1 MNSGKTSIFIVEDES
16 IVAKDIQQTLEKLGY
31 TVVGTASEGEKAVEI
46 IIELEPDLVLMD
58 IMLKG
63 EMTGIDAAAQ
73 LKKEINVPIIYL
85 TAYADKDTLT
95 KAKITQPHGYIIK
108 PFKEVDIRTAV
119 EIALYNHKR
128 ETKIK
133 KERDLY
139 YSIIKADKSSDGS
152 IFVKSKYQLV
162 KVKTKEI
169 YFIEALKDYVRINTV
184 DNRYIVHSTMKSIQ
198 EKLPPSDFSRVHRS
212 FIVRLDKI
220 VLIEF
225 PNIIINHDKKFIP
238 IGNSYKEE
246 LMNKLKL
253 V

>member
-1 MNSGKTSIFIVEDES
+1 MANILIVEDES

-31 TVVGTASEGEKAVEI
+31 NVLATLPEGEKAVEFVKTTV
-46 IIELEPDLVLMD
+46 PDLIFMD

-63 EMTGIDAAAQ
+63 NMTGIDTASQ
-73 LKKEINVPIIYL
+73 IHKDLSVPIIYL
-85 TAYADKDTLT
+85 TAYADKDTLS
-95 KAKITQPHGYIIK
+95 KAKLTQPHGYIIK

-119 EIALYNHKR
+119 EIALYKHKK
-128 ETKIK
+128 EDKIK

-139 YSIIKADKSSDGS
+139 YSIIKADKDSEGS

-162 KVKTKEI
+162 KVKTRDI
-169 YFIEALKDYVRINTV
+169 YFIEALKDYVRINTI
-184 DNRYIVHSTMKSIQ
+184 DNRYIIHSTMKSIKD
-198 EKLPPSDFSRVHRS
+198 KLPSSDFARVHRS

-220 VLIEF
+220 SAIEF
-225 PNIIINHDKKFIP
+225 PNIIMDHDKKYIP
-238 IGNSYKEE
+238 IGSSYKDE

>member
-220 VLIEF
+220 AV
-225 PNIIINHDKKFIP
+225 
-238 IGNSYKEE
+238 SYTHLRAHET
-246 LMNKLKL
+246 
-253 V
+253 

>member
-1 MNSGKTSIFIVEDES
+1 MKKANILIVEDEN
-16 IVAKDIQQTLEKLGY
+16 IVAKDIQYTLQKLGY
-31 TVVGTASEGEKAVEI
+31 NIIDICSNGEKVMTSI
-46 IIELEPDLVLMD
+46 RKNKPDLILMD

-63 EMTGIDAAAQ
+63 KLTGIDTVRQ
-73 LKKEINVPIIYL
+73 INKEISIPVIYL
-85 TAYADKDTLT
+85 TAYADKDTLS

-119 EIALYNHKR
+119 EVALYKHKKD
-128 ETKIK
+128 EKVK

-139 YSIIKADKSSDGS
+139 YSIIKSEDKNLDSS

-169 YFIEALKDYVRINTV
+169 YFIEALKDYVKINTS
-184 DNRYIVHSTMKSIQ
+184 DKRYIVHSTMKSIN
-198 EKLPPSDFSRVHRS
+198 EKLPASEFSRVHRS

-220 VLIEF
+220 LAIEF
-225 PNIIINHDKKFIP
+225 PNIIIDHEHKFIP
-238 IGNSYKEE
+238 IGSSYKEE

-253 V
+253 A

>member
-1 MNSGKTSIFIVEDES
+1 MKKANILIVEDEN
-16 IVAKDIQQTLEKLGY
+16 IVAKDIQYTLQKLGY
-31 TVVGTASEGEKAVEI
+31 NIIDICSNGEKAI
-46 IIELEPDLVLMD
+46 TSIRKKKPDLILMD

-63 EMTGIDAAAQ
+63 KLTGIDTVRQ
-73 LKKEINVPIIYL
+73 INKETSIPVIYL

-119 EIALYNHKR
+119 EVALYKHKKD
-128 ETKIK
+128 EKVK
-133 KERDLY
+133 NERDLY
-139 YSIIKADKSSDGS
+139 YSIIKNEDKNLDSS

-169 YFIEALKDYVRINTV
+169 YFIEALKDYVKINTS
-184 DNRYIVHSTMKSIQ
+184 DKRYIVHSTMKSIN
-198 EKLPPSDFSRVHRS
+198 EKLPGSEFSRVHRS

-220 VLIEF
+220 LAIEF
-225 PNIIINHDKKFIP
+225 PNIIIDHEHKYIP

-253 V
+253 A

>member
-1 MNSGKTSIFIVEDES
+1 MNNSKANIFIVEDES

-31 TVVGTASEGEKAVEI
+31 TVLGTASEGEKAVEKI
-46 IIELEPDLVLMD
+46 VELEPDLILMD

-63 EMTGIDAAAQ
+63 EMTGIDTAAQ
-73 LKKEINVPIIYL
+73 VKKEISVPIIYL
-85 TAYADKDTLT
+85 TAYADRDTLT

-119 EIALYNHKR
+119 EIALYKHKK
-128 ETKIK
+128 ESKIK

-139 YSIIKADKSSDGS
+139 YSIIRSDKNSDGS

-169 YFIEALKDYVRINTV
+169 YFIEALKDYVRINTI
-184 DNRYIVHSTMKSIQ
+184 DNRYIVHSTMKSIH

-212 FIVRLDKI
+212 YIVRLDKI
-220 VLIEF
+220 MVIEF
-225 PNIIINHDKKFIP
+225 PNIIIDHDKKFIP

>member
-1 MNSGKTSIFIVEDES
+1 MNSGKANIFIVEDES

-31 TVVGTASEGEKAVEI
+31 NVVGTASEGEKAVI
-46 IIELEPDLVLMD
+46 KIAELKPDLILMD

-63 EMTGIDAAAQ
+63 DMTGIEAAAQ
-73 LKKEINVPIIYL
+73 VKKEIDVPIIYL

-119 EIALYNHKR
+119 EIALYKHKS
-128 ETKIK
+128 EAKIS

-139 YSIIKADKSSDGS
+139 YSIIKSDKNSGGS

-162 KVKTKEI
+162 KVRTKEI
-169 YFIEALKDYVRINTV
+169 FFIEALKDYVRINTI

-198 EKLPPSDFSRVHRS
+198 EKLPVSDFARVHRS

-220 VLIEF
+220 NIIEF
-225 PNIIINHDKKFIP
+225 PNIIIDHDKKYIP

-253 V
+253 I

>member
-1 MNSGKTSIFIVEDES
+1 MNTKKANILIVEDES
-16 IVAKDIQQTLEKLGY
+16 IVAKDIQQTLEKLDY
-31 TVVGTASEGEKAVEI
+31 NVVGTCSEGEKAI
-46 IIELEPDLVLMD
+46 IAAADKSPDLIMMD

-63 EMTGIDAAAQ
+63 KMTGIEAAAQ
-73 LKKEINVPIIYL
+73 IRKDNDIPFIFL
-85 TAYADKDTLT
+85 TAYADKDTLA
-95 KAKITQPHGYIIK
+95 KAKLSQPHGYIIK

-119 EIALYNHKR
+119 EIALYKHKK
-128 ETKIK
+128 EVKVK

-139 YSIIKADKSSDGS
+139 YSIIKSDKNANGS

-184 DNRYIVHSTMKSIQ
+184 DKRYIVHSTMKSIQ
-198 EKLPPSDFSRVHRS
+198 EKLPSSDFARVHRS
-212 FIVRLDKI
+212 FIIRLDKI
-220 VLIEF
+220 SAIEF
-225 PNIIINHDKKFIP
+225 PNVIVDHEKKYIP

>member
-1 MNSGKTSIFIVEDES
+1 MNTGKANIFIVEDES

-31 TVVGTASEGEKAVEI
+31 TVVGTASEGEKAVEKI
-46 IIELEPDLVLMD
+46 MDLEPDLILMD

-63 EMTGIDAAAQ
+63 DMTGIDTAAQ
-73 LKKEINVPIIYL
+73 VKKEINVPIIYL
-85 TAYADKDTLT
+85 TAYADRDTLS

-119 EIALYNHKR
+119 EIALYKHKK

-139 YSIIKADKSSDGS
+139 YSIIKSDKSSDGS

-184 DNRYIVHSTMKSIQ
+184 DNRYIVHSTMKSIH

-220 VLIEF
+220 TAIEF
-225 PNIIINHDKKFIP
+225 PNIIIEHDKKFIP